1 MTERVPPSAP
11 LRPAGI
17 RGRRGAARP
26 LRRPTRRGPGPH
38 ADRGRLS
45 PVGTVPPS
53 PDRMPRRHSSGRCVG
68 GDEGRCGHKGGG
80 GIRGHGPL
88 GLAPGARGG
97 GRGWWGVAHGPRAP
111 GGHLLFHRP
120 GGSAV
125 RADAAPGG
133 SPAPG
138 ATDRRSQ
145 HKWGR
150 FRRATVPPAAVWI
163 PHFLFPFGVSAPVPS
178 HCASSCPASPP
189 RHPVLPDRFATQPK
203 IVNPFQ
209 WF

>member
-1 MTERVPPSAP
+1 MPT
-11 LRPAGI
+11 
-17 RGRRGAARP
+17 GAACP
-26 LRRPTRRGPGPH
+26 LSAQFPPPPTACP
-38 ADRGRLS
+38 A
-45 PVGTVPPS
+45 VTVPVAVS
-53 PDRMPRRHSSGRCVG
+53 VATR
-68 GDEGRCGHKGGG
+68 EGAATRGGG